1 MALNRIIV
9 PNDVSILYTALYFIA
24 VVAMHN
30 RGSFLFILRASYLPS
45 IFDRC
50 DKSIL
55 IVVIKRFIQLCFII
69 SILLSW
75 EMLFNTT
82 YLNLLNLAKN
92 IIDPILSDYLFI
104 YYLVYRS
111 YTERVYESL
120 LGNKVSIQCY
130 IVYTVSICPRKYF
143 IFMHNAVSK
152 QTKYGGAK

>member
-1 MALNRIIV
+1 MNKNILRMALNRIIV

-82 YLNLLNLAKN
+82 YLNLLNVAKN
-92 IIDPILSDYLFI
+92 ITGPILSDYLFI
-104 YYLVYRS
+104 
-111 YTERVYESL
+111 
-120 LGNKVSIQCY
+120 VSCLSFIRRTCLW
-130 IVYTVSICPRKYF
+130 IVIRKQGKYTVLYSIYCQH
-143 IFMHNAVSK
+143 MS
-152 QTKYGGAK
+152 TKILHLHA